1 LHGKFGHRLSVSNT
15 HTNTKHI
22 GNQKHKQ
29 EAKEV
34 TATYKPR
41 VTFQVKVKETVKR
54 LLKEGVEKVDFGVLF
69 SHGFLTNVTE
79 IYAALRVLKQ
89 LGIVQEDG
97 TLNMERAKAFIKQ
110 K

>member
-1 LHGKFGHRLSVSNT
+1 M
-15 HTNTKHI
+15 
-22 GNQKHKQ
+22 
-29 EAKEV
+29 

-54 LLKEGVEKVDFGVLF
+54 LLKEDVQKVDFGVLF

-89 LGIVQEDG
+89 LGIVEEDG
-97 TLNMERAKAFIKQ
+97 TLNKPLAEAFLKRE
-110 K
+110 